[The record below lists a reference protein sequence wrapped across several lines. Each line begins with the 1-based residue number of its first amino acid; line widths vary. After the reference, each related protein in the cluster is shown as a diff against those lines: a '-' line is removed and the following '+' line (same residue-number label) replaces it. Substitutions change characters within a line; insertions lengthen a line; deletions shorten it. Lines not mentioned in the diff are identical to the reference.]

1 MAEQVIDLIIA
12 LWRQLITDNHREKI
26 RPEFILP
33 INGGIVYIT
42 SGFLTTGSTSHCGK
56 TEVVS
61 TAAIITF

>member
-1 MAEQVIDLIIA
+1 
-12 LWRQLITDNHREKI
+12 LITDNHHEKI
-26 RPEFILP
+26 RPEFILL

-42 SGFLTTGSTSHCGK
+42 SGFLTTGSTSHCGE